1 MRLIFIDKVVS
12 ITEGK
17 EFPHENSVF
26 TDTFKMLMR
35 NGTGEQVQMNIDK
48 PVITGFGSVSCL
60 GLDSR
65 QMWQSLLNGR
75 SGIGPITAFN
85 ASSFPC
91 KIAGEVK
98 DFSIANYIP
107 KSYRKSIKI
116 MSRDIELAVAA
127 AYQAFTSAGLVT
139 KAINPEKVN
148 INPTRVGMNVGA
160 GMMCCDLEEL
170 ASSVAT
176 SKIDNHFDYKK
187 WGKEGLELVPPLWLL
202 KYLPNMPACHISI
215 IHDTQGPSN
224 SITCA
229 EVSSQLAISEAC
241 LTLNRGVC
249 DIILAGGTDV
259 KVNPMGII
267 RHWLLKRATTEF
279 ADNPEK
285 ACRPFDSQAKGSVF
299 GEAAAIVVLEN
310 PQSAIKR
317 DARIF
322 AEVAGTGQS
331 SNINPAYQNLEPD
344 GRGITIAIQKAL
356 DEAGITPN
364 QLDLIIPHGT
374 GIADDDLAEAKGI
387 EAALGK
393 TVQNVPAWPTKSM
406 LANNGAASGA
416 LDCIAACRAMAENV
430 IPASKN
436 CEKKTAGCNLN
447 ISMKAQKKNIKYALI
462 CGYTFGGQTAAV
474 ILKKPD

>member
-1 MRLIFIDKVVS
+1 MS
-12 ITEGK
+12 
-17 EFPHENSVF
+17 PN
-26 TDTFKMLMR
+26 
-35 NGTGEQVQMNIDK
+35 K
-48 PVITGFGSVSCL
+48 PVITGFGSISCL
-60 GLDSR
+60 GLDSK
-65 QMWQSLLNGR
+65 QMWNALLHGR
-75 SGIGPITAFN
+75 CGIGPITTFDT
-85 ASSFPC
+85 SGFPC
-91 KIAGEVK
+91 KIAGQVK
-98 DFSIANYIP
+98 DFSITNYIP

-127 AYQAFTSAGLVT
+127 AYEAFTSAGLIT
-139 KAINPEKVN
+139 KAIDPEKVN

-160 GMMCCDLEEL
+160 GMISCDLIEL
-170 ASSVAT
+170 APSAAV
-176 SKIDNHFDYKK
+176 SKTDNHFDYKK
-187 WGKEGLELVPPLWLL
+187 WGKEGLDFIPPLWLL

-267 RHWLLKRATTEF
+267 RQFLLKRATTEF
-279 ADNPEK
+279 ADNPDK
-285 ACRPFDSQAKGSVF
+285 ACRPFDSKAKGSVF

-310 PQSAIKR
+310 PQSAINRGAK
-317 DARIF
+317 IF

-344 GRGITIAIQKAL
+344 GKGVTIAIQKAL

-374 GIADDDLAEAKGI
+374 GIAADDLAEAKGI

-393 TVQNVPAWPTKSM
+393 AVQNIPVWPTKSM

-416 LDCIAACRAMAENV
+416 LDCIAACLAMTEGV
-430 IPASKN
+430 IPAAKN
-436 CEKKTAGCNLN
+436 CNKKAAGCNLN
-447 ISMKAQKKNIKYALI
+447 ILMKAQKKNVKYALI
-462 CGYTFGGQTAAV
+462 CGYTFGA
-474 ILKKPD
+474 KPLP

>member
-1 MRLIFIDKVVS
+1 
-12 ITEGK
+12 
-17 EFPHENSVF
+17 
-26 TDTFKMLMR
+26 
-35 NGTGEQVQMNIDK
+35 MNIDK
-48 PVITGFGSVSCL
+48 PVITGFGAVSCL
-60 GLDSR
+60 GLNSR
-65 QMWQSLLNGR
+65 QMWDSLLNGR
-75 SGIGPITAFN
+75 CGISPITSFD

-98 DFSIANYIP
+98 DFSISNYIP

-116 MSRDIELAVAA
+116 MSRDIELAVGA
-127 AYQAFTSAGLVT
+127 AYEAFVSAGLVT

-170 ASSVAT
+170 ALSAAA
-176 SKIDNHFDYKK
+176 SKIDDHFDYKK
-187 WGKEGLELVPPLWLL
+187 WGKDGLELIPPLWLL

-215 IHDTQGPSN
+215 IHYTQGPSN

-259 KVNPMGII
+259 RVNPMGII
-267 RHWLLKRATTEF
+267 RHWLLKRTTTEF
-279 ADNPEK
+279 ADEPDK
-285 ACRPFDSQAKGSVF
+285 ACRPFDSQAGGSVF
-299 GEAAAIVVLEN
+299 GNAAGIVVVEN
-310 PQSAIKR
+310 PQSAAKR
-317 DARIF
+317 DAKVY

-356 DEAGITPN
+356 AEAGITPN

-374 GIADDDLAEAKGI
+374 GIAADDLAESRGI
-387 EAALGK
+387 ETALGK
-393 TVQNVPAWPTKSM
+393 AVQNVPVWPTKSM
-406 LANNGAASGA
+406 LANNGAAAGA
-416 LDCIAACRAMAENV
+416 LDCIAACMAMAEGV
-430 IPASKN
+430 IPAAKN
-436 CEKKTAGCNLN
+436 CDKKAEGCNLN
-447 ISMKAQKKNIKYALI
+447 ISMKSQKKNIKYALI
-462 CGYTFGGQTAAV
+462 CGYTFGGQTAAI
-474 ILKKPD
+474 ILRSVN